1 MLSSAVDFM
10 ITSIIQQSK
19 GLSKDSVNILV
30 HRLLIKILEFSV
42 SIKIKPIKCLNG
54 GEICS
59 YRRIYIFTAPGLCPI
74 A

>member
-42 SIKIKPIKCLNG
+42 SIKIIPIKCLNG
-54 GEICS
+54 VKS
-59 YRRIYIFTAPGLCPI
+59 DRRIYIFTAPGLCPI

>member
-10 ITSIIQQSK
+10 ITSMIQQSK

-42 SIKIKPIKCLNG
+42 SIKIIPIKCLNG
-54 GEICS
+54 VKSAVTGEF
-59 YRRIYIFTAPGLCPI
+59 IFLQHLVFAL
-74 A
+74 